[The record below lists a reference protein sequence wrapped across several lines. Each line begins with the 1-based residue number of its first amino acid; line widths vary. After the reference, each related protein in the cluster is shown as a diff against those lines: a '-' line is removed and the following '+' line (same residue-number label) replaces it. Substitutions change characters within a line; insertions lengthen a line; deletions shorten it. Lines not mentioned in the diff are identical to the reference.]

1 MLWLISQSH
10 FSLISLPKF
19 PHNNSL
25 ERTKLN
31 APETSLEIQTGP
43 EEFIDQIPTHGL
55 KSSCRLLRTRRCM
68 DVKDAREREKILQ
81 AVGTDII

>member
-1 MLWLISQSH
+1 MASSYTEYMNNEESRSYVKNNVWLISQSH

-25 ERTKLN
+25 GRTKLN

-43 EEFIDQIPTHGL
+43 EEFMDQIPTHGL
-55 KSSCRLLRTRRCM
+55 KSSCR
-68 DVKDAREREKILQ
+68 
-81 AVGTDII
+81 